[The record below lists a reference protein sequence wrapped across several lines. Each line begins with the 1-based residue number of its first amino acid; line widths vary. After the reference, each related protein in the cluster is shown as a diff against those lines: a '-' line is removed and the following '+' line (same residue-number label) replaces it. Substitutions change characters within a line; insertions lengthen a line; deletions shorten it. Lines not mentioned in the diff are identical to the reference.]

1 LRIFAKAWKEYKQ
14 IATPIELPPI
24 CMAVNY
30 WSTLIIVPLHV
41 DEMVDIK
48 IYGCSGVGEKVVDQY
63 VDGQQIY
70 S

>member
-1 LRIFAKAWKEYKQ
+1 
-14 IATPIELPPI
+14 
-24 CMAVNY
+24 MAVNY